1 MTDPIIV
8 GTLLRKKL
16 EAAEDE
22 LARLQGVL
30 VTLRADRDRYERRFT
45 TYGNKLR
52 EWQELTGFASPSLCE
67 AEITRLRG
75 VVKELQADEIVGNWA
90 TLLLPINEDESID
103 ESRLVDEIDVLVGV
117 GVSGIYT
124 NGTAGEFYA
133 QTEEEFDRLH
143 MLLAER
149 CEKAAVPFH
158 AQAREGVVVT
168 HRVLRCKRAKP
179 IRDFNSRAH
188 VSVLSSGQFHLAP
201 PAGALHIRHRPA
213 RIGEISLSL
222 SVAQKQ

>member
-75 VVKELQADEIVGNWA
+75 VATNYCHITHGHDTSCNCGHDKLHTAVEAAKEAMG
-90 TLLLPINEDESID
+90 
-103 ESRLVDEIDVLVGV
+103 
-117 GVSGIYT
+117 
-124 NGTAGEFYA
+124 
-133 QTEEEFDRLH
+133 
-143 MLLAER
+143 
-149 CEKAAVPFH
+149 
-158 AQAREGVVVT
+158 
-168 HRVLRCKRAKP
+168 
-179 IRDFNSRAH
+179 
-188 VSVLSSGQFHLAP
+188 
-201 PAGALHIRHRPA
+201 
-213 RIGEISLSL
+213 
-222 SVAQKQ
+222 